1 MSDQQNVSTEETKEV
16 TPGSDEYNQKMA
28 DKFQQQKNAPADS
41 EVDEVPVPP
50 MPENGYEKF
59 YNKENGEYDWQ
70 NHAKEL
76 QYRLEQANQPNA
88 KTEEQNSEVQQ
99 SGEEQTEQQAVNSII
114 SRAGLES
121 DNLRQQLEDNG
132 DFDADTY
139 KKLNEVGVT
148 NDLIKSYVDNLAYRR
163 EKTVGEALDYVG
175 GEDAWRNM
183 NQWAVDNLNRDEISK
198 FNELLASDQ
207 WKIGVDAMKVRMGSN
222 TFEPN
227 ITTGNQLPGT
237 TFGYRSKSEMKADMS
252 NPKYKSDPAF
262 RKEVMSK
269 IQSATWDAEQ

>member
-16 TPGSDEYNQKMA
+16 TPGSDEYNQEMA
-28 DKFQQQKNAPADS
+28 DKFQQQQNAPADS
-41 EVDEVPVPP
+41 EVDEVPIPP

-99 SGEEQTEQQAVNSII
+99 DGEGQTEQQAVNSII
-114 SRAGLES
+114 DRAGLES

-139 KKLNEVGVT
+139 KKLNEVGIT

-163 EKTVGEALDYVG
+163 EKTVGDALDYVG
-175 GEDAWRNM
+175 GEEAWRNM

-237 TFGYRSKSEMKADMS
+237 TYGYRSKSEMKADMS
-252 NPKYKSDPAF
+252 NPKYKSDPVF

>member
-1 MSDQQNVSTEETKEV
+1 MSDQENVSTETKEEV
-16 TPGSDEYNQKMA
+16 KPGSEEYNKEMA
-28 DKFQQQKNAPADS
+28 EKFQQQNEAPADS
-41 EVDEVPVPP
+41 EIDEVPLTP
-50 MPENGYEKF
+50 MPDGGYEKF

-76 QYRLEQANQPNA
+76 QYRLEQTNQPNA

-99 SGEEQTEQQAVNSII
+99 NSEEQTEQQAVNSII
-114 SRAGLES
+114 DRAGLVS

-148 NDLIKSYVDNLAYRR
+148 NDLIKTYVDNLSYRR
-163 EKTVGEALDYVG
+163 DKTVAEALDYVG
-175 GEDAWRNM
+175 GDDAWRNM
-183 NQWAVDNLNRDEISK
+183 NQWAVDNLAREEISK

-227 ITTGNQLPGT
+227 ITTGNQLPGN
-237 TFGYRSKSEMKADMS
+237 TFGYRSKAEMKSDMS
-252 NPKYKSDPAF
+252 DPRYKADPLF

>member
-1 MSDQQNVSTEETKEV
+1 MSDEQNVSTEETKEV
-16 TPGSDEYNQKMA
+16 TPGSDEYNQEMA
-28 DKFQQQKNAPADS
+28 DKFQQQQNTPADS
-41 EVDEVPVPP
+41 EVDEVPIPP

-76 QYRLEQANQPNA
+76 QYRLEQTNQPNA

-99 SGEEQTEQQAVNSII
+99 NGEEQTEQQAVNSII
-114 SRAGLES
+114 DRAGLES
-121 DNLRQQLEDNG
+121 NNLRQQLEDNG

-163 EKTVGEALDYVG
+163 EKTVGDALDYVG

-222 TFEPN
+222 TFEPH

-237 TFGYRSKSEMKADMS
+237 TYGYRSKSEMKTDMS
-252 NPKYKSDPAF
+252 NPKYKSDPVF
-262 RKEVMSK
+262 RREVMAK